1 MIKKTTVT
9 SILIEFLTL
18 YPKYFLLLFLLLLL
32 EGLIAAGTILSM
44 IPLADYLLDP
54 SLQEPNKVSSATM
67 LLFNKFNIGINFWSF
82 GLLFAALNLINGIF
96 KIAIRYFILKI
107 KYVILFDLFSNA
119 LSAFFD
125 AKWDFFSKSKHG
137 YLLNTLN
144 KEMNT
149 IGDTLG
155 HLATQLAQVV
165 QFTVYLSVPFILNPK
180 MTITAIFL
188 ALIFSVPFILLNNI
202 SYRLGK
208 RDTSTSN
215 TLLGVLHETLQGAK
229 IILGFGEQKKSIKR
243 FLIAF
248 KDHVSAT
255 LKSQTLATSV
265 PALFAPFG
273 ILAAIIALGLAIK
286 SGNALPELVA
296 VLWSLLAAF
305 PILSSLLHTNVSIN
319 NFIPSYEQLTMLRE
333 QAKSSAEAPG
343 DMLFDSLKKSIIFN
357 DVSFSYSDNIK
368 TISNIDIEVTT
379 GEMTAIVG
387 ESGSGKSTIV
397 DLILGLQSPNSGEIL
412 IDNIP
417 FNNWNQNSFRKKV
430 GYVPQDSI
438 LFYSSIRDNLLW
450 SVGECSDEELWKAL
464 ELSNSDKFVSSLPDG
479 IETIVGDRG
488 VRLSGGQRQR
498 IALARALIRKPDL
511 LILDEAT
518 SSLDTES
525 EIAIQNS
532 IENLSKNM
540 AILIVAHRLSTL
552 SKADKVY
559 VMQSGKIVEKGS
571 FDKLSAKSEGY
582 LYNMLKLQNKKQ
594 Q

>member
-1 MIKKTTVT
+1 MNKKTTVT

-18 YPKYFLLLFLLLLL
+18 YPKHFLLLFLLLLL
-32 EGLIAAGTILSM
+32 EGLVAAGTILSM
-44 IPLADYLLDP
+44 VPLADYLLDQ
-54 SLQEPNKVSSATM
+54 SLSEPNKVTVVTIF
-67 LLFNKFNIGINFWSF
+67 LFNKLGIGVDFWSF
-82 GLLFAALNLINGIF
+82 GLLFASLNLINGIF
-96 KIAIRYFILKI
+96 KVAIRYSILRI
-107 KYVILFDLFSNA
+107 KYVILFDLFNNA
-119 LSAFFD
+119 LVAFYS
-125 AKWDFFSKSKHG
+125 AKWDFFSKSEHG

-165 QFTVYLSVPFILNPK
+165 QFLVYLSVPFLLNPT

-188 ALIFSVPFILLNNI
+188 ALLFSGPFILLNRI
-202 SYRLGK
+202 SYKFGK
-208 RDTSTSN
+208 LNTSTSN
-215 TLLGVLHETLQGAK
+215 KLLGVLHETLQAAK
-229 IILGFGEQKKSIKR
+229 IILGFGEQKKSILR
-243 FLIAF
+243 FLFAF
-248 KDHVSAT
+248 KDHVAAT
-255 LKSQTLATSV
+255 LKSQTLAASV

-273 ILAAIIALGLAIK
+273 ILAAVIALGLAIK
-286 SGNALPELVA
+286 SGHNLPELVA
-296 VLWSLLAAF
+296 VLWSLLASF
-305 PILSSLLHTNVSIN
+305 PILSSLLHTNISIN
-319 NFIPSYEQLTMLRE
+319 NFIPSYEQLAKLRE
-333 QAKSSAEAPG
+333 QAKSSAEEVG
-343 DMLFDSLKKSIIFN
+343 DIIFDSLKKGIIFD
-357 DVSFSYSDNIK
+357 DVSFSYEDNVK
-368 TISNIDIEVTT
+368 TLSNIDIKVLP

-412 IDNIP
+412 VDDIT
-417 FNNWNQNSFRKKV
+417 FNKWNQNSFRKKV

-450 SVGECSDEELWKAL
+450 SVEESSDEELWRAL
-464 ELSNSDKFVSSLPDG
+464 KLSNSDKFVLSLPQG

-498 IALARALIRKPDL
+498 IALARALLRRPEL

-540 AILIVAHRLSTL
+540 AILVVAHRLSTI

-559 VMQSGKIVEKGS
+559 VMQAGKLVEKGS
-571 FDKLSAKSEGY
+571 FDILSGKSEGY
-582 LYNMLKLQNKKQ
+582 LKNMLTLQNKIK
-594 Q
+594 